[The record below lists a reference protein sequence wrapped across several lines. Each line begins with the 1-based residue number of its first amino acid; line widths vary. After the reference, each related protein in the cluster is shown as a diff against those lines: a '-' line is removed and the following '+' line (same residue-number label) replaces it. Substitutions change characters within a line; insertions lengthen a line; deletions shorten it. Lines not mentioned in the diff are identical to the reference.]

1 MEKQIKQIQVSY
13 PLAWNGLTKISEIEK
28 DIDEIKKMGA
38 THVEIGPFDE
48 YGVYVAAI
56 CEREETDEE
65 FEGRKFQEKLKA
77 ERERQRELALL
88 NELKLKYEKMER
100 IESGVR

>member
-1 MEKQIKQIQVSY
+1 MEKQIKRIEVNYS
-13 PLAWNGLTKISEIEK
+13 LAWNGLTKISEIEK
-28 DIDEIKKMGA
+28 DLEEIKKMGA
-38 THVEIGPFDE
+38 THVEIGVFSDDD
-48 YGVYVAAI
+48 VYAIAI

-65 FEGRKFQEKLKA
+65 FEGRKFKEKLKA

-100 IESGVR
+100 IESGTR